1 MHKINRAPLPVISA
15 NQKIIPPC
23 YSLLLTY
30 YSSVVSGDDATID
43 GLFATFLRG
52 GAGVLAAVAGA
63 AGILFSF
70 RNPFPEQTNA
80 T

>member
-1 MHKINRAPLPVISA
+1 MIFIAILFILFLQRNAFSSAVVSSGPVS
-15 NQKIIPPC
+15 P
-23 YSLLLTY
+23 S
-30 YSSVVSGDDATID
+30 SSVVSGDDATID

-52 GAGVLAAVAGA
+52 GAAVLAAVAAA
-63 AGILFSF
+63 AGMLFSF